1 MENNM
6 ENTENAEMIKN
17 FIYAVADNNA
27 VEMEQ
32 TFNTIMSSKII
43 ASLDAKRQ
51 EIAASM
57 FNTPEQE

>member
-6 ENTENAEMIKN
+6 ENTENAEMIKD

-32 TFNTIMSSKII
+32 TFNAIMSSKII
-43 ASLDAKRQ
+43 ASLGAKRQ